1 LKFQTLGE
9 SVGFFKFDGNIA
21 VKISQICEAYR
32 SEGLLG
38 APHEE
43 ALRDILLAL
52 PRAFACEDVSGLP
65 WLEVD
70 FPEDVER
77 AIKQVLPAI
86 RKDYAG
92 F

>member
-1 LKFQTLGE
+1 
-9 SVGFFKFDGNIA
+9 
-21 VKISQICEAYR
+21 
-32 SEGLLG
+32 
-38 APHEE
+38 
-43 ALRDILLAL
+43 LRDVLLAQ
-52 PRAFACEDVSGLP
+52 PSDFACEDIYGLP

-86 RKDYAG
+86 QKDIAG